1 MNDVVYV
8 TGNPEKA
15 ENFSRHI
22 GITIDH
28 HPAELDEIQTLDA
41 SELVEHKVRQA
52 YVQLQRPVLVEDVTF
67 SFEALGGLPGPFVK
81 FFVHAGTDLESGVE
95 RMCRMLDGF
104 DNRRAVATCTFGY
117 YDGKK
122 LVLFEGSLAGVIADS
137 PRGKGGFGFDRI
149 FIPDDF
155 EDLTAAELDQA
166 GYERYYTTIKPFKKV
181 REFLLRDVT

>member
-15 ENFSRHI
+15 ENFSKHI
-22 GITIDH
+22 GIAIAH
-28 HPAELDEIQTLDA
+28 QPAELDEIQTLDA
-41 SELVEHKVRQA
+41 AELVEHKVRQA
-52 YVQLQRPVLVEDVTF
+52 YAQLLRPVLVEDVTF

-117 YDGKK
+117 YDGKR
-122 LVLFEGSLAGVIADS
+122 LELFEGSLAGTVADS
-137 PRGKGGFGFDRI
+137 PRGDGGFGFDRI
-149 FIPDDF
+149 FIPDSF
-155 EDLTAAELDQA
+155 EGKAAAQLEEKE
-166 GYERYYTTIKPFKKV
+166 YERYYTTIKPFEQV
-181 REFLLRDVT
+181 REFLMQGRT

>member
-15 ENFSRHI
+15 DNFAKHI
-22 GITIDH
+22 GVSVAH
-28 HPAELDEIQTLDA
+28 QPAELDEIQTLDA
-41 SELVEHKVRQA
+41 AELVEHKVRQA
-52 YVQLQRPVLVEDVTF
+52 FDQLRKPVLVEDITL

-117 YDGKK
+117 YDGER
-122 LVLFEGSLAGVIADS
+122 LELFEGSLAGTIADS
-137 PRGKGGFGFDRI
+137 PRGDGGFGFDRI
-149 FIPDDF
+149 FIADGFDDK
-155 EDLTAAELDQA
+155 TAAQLGSDD
-166 GYERYYTTIKPFKKV
+166 YEKYYTTIKPFKKV
-181 REFLLRDVT
+181 REFLLEDMS